1 MHSPI
6 PHIPT
11 TRTSSGVVEETHA
24 KIFDPL
30 NIASLC
36 EDPHNSCKNVSEF
49 VERNLHV
56 KDAPGHREMR
66 RSSGEIKK
74 LKAVMS
80 LSCSHSPTA
89 S

>member
-1 MHSPI
+1 M
-6 PHIPT
+6 PT